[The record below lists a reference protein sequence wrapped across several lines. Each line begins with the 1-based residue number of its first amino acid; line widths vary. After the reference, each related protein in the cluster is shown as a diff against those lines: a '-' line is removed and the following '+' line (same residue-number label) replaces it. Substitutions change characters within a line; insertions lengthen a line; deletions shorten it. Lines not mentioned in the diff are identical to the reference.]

1 MKSKPVLYRVY
12 NRKGEYHHAY
22 SATLKGSLLWAIDC
36 AKRING
42 SVVEVFE
49 NGDEKEVF
57 ACQKKNKEE
66 KCSR

>member
-36 AKRING
+36 AKTVHG
-42 SVVEVFE
+42 SVKEVYE
-49 NGDEKEVF
+49 DKTEKEIF
-57 ACQKKNKEE
+57 TTKKNA
-66 KCSR
+66 KCSL

>member
-36 AKRING
+36 AKT
-42 SVVEVFE
+42 VKEVYE
-49 NGDEKEVF
+49 DKTEKEIF
-57 ACQKKNKEE
+57 TSKKNA
-66 KCSR
+66 KCSL